1 MGRFAKLIIQ
11 IPCLNEAET
20 LPVTLA
26 DLPRHLEGFDKVEW
40 LVVDDGSTDDTV
52 GVARRNGVDHVVSLG
67 RNQGLAR
74 AFMAGIEACLKLGAD
89 VIVNTDADNQY
100 SARSI
105 PALVRPILDGKAMVV
120 VGVRPIATIEHF
132 SPVKK
137 QLQKLGSW
145 AVRMA
150 SGTKIDDAPSGF
162 RAIHRDA
169 AIRMNVFNSYTYTLE
184 TIIQAGRRNVPI
196 VAVPIEV
203 NGYLRPSRLIS
214 SIPNYIRRSVL
225 TILRIFVVYKPL
237 RFFGVLALI
246 VAVPA
251 IIAVGRF
258 FYFYLVGEGDGHV
271 QSLVLAGVLFMIAGL
286 LAVSGLLAD
295 LIATNRA
302 LLEEIRVRLLTQEID
317 RVRAGMGDDDARK

>member
-26 DLPRHLEGFDKVEW
+26 DLPRKLEGFDKVEW
-40 LVVDDGSTDDTV
+40 LVIDDGSTDDTV
-52 GVARRNGVDHVVSLG
+52 DVARRNGVDHVVSLG

-74 AFMAGIEACLKLGAD
+74 AFMAGIESCLKLGAD
-89 VIVNTDADNQY
+89 VIINTDADNQY

-120 VGVRPIATIEHF
+120 IGVRPIATIEHF

-145 AVRMA
+145 VVRIA
-150 SGTKIDDAPSGF
+150 SGTKIADAPSGF

-196 VAVPIEV
+196 VAVPVEV

-214 SIPNYIRRSVL
+214 SIPAYIRRSIL
-225 TILRIFVVYKPL
+225 TIIRIFVVYKPL
-237 RFFGVLALI
+237 RFFGLLALI
-246 VAVPA
+246 VATPA
-251 IIAVGRF
+251 IIAVARF
-258 FYFYLVGEGDGHV
+258 LYLYLIGEGDGHV
-271 QSLVLAGVLFMIAGL
+271 QSLVLAGVLFVIAGL

-295 LIATNRA
+295 LIATNRT

-317 RVRAGMGDDDARK
+317 RVRAAIGDDDAPK